1 MNTDL
6 NVAGTMMTSWLLS
19 PCCLHAGIRD
29 HQGSAGSAV
38 AAATEMSAEL
48 LFAVLAVIVLFGVA
62 IVVSSLGKPLC
73 ECCFTTFGIRARPRP
88 RGPAQATLVRD
99 SHLFEVSKQGG
110 GIEGAAYIRRI

>member
-1 MNTDL
+1 MRSMSHRRCRKDGYGVGAILSSTEGSIAMNTDL
-6 NVAGTMMTSWLLS
+6 NVAGTMMTNWLLS

-62 IVVSSLGKPLC
+62 IVVSLLGKPTHERFCQPL
-73 ECCFTTFGIRARPRP
+73 
-88 RGPAQATLVRD
+88 
-99 SHLFEVSKQGG
+99 
-110 GIEGAAYIRRI
+110 